1 MPKITAIVHTSND
14 ALRIGRAVESLR
26 SCDEVLVADHSSSDG
41 TTEVARAFGARV
53 IAVSGAK
60 AFEGAAAQ
68 ATHDWLLCLLPTEA
82 VAELLEAELFEF
94 KNSRHALETGFAIP
108 VLEETSHEWILRAPE
123 VRLVQRGS
131 VRWQGPLPAPPGAEA
146 KSLAGCLLRLR
157 LP

>member
-1 MPKITAIVHTSND
+1 MTKITAIVHTRND

-53 IAVSGAK
+53 IAVSGAES
-60 AFEGAAAQ
+60 FEEAAAQ
-68 ATHDWLLCLLPTEA
+68 AAHDWLLCLLPTEA

-94 KNSRHALETGFAIP
+94 KNSRHGSETGFAIS
-108 VLEETSHEWILRAPE
+108 VLEETSHAWILRTPE

-131 VRWQGPLPAPPGAEA
+131 MRWPGPLPAPPGADA
-146 KSLAGCLLRLR
+146 KSLEGCLLRLR